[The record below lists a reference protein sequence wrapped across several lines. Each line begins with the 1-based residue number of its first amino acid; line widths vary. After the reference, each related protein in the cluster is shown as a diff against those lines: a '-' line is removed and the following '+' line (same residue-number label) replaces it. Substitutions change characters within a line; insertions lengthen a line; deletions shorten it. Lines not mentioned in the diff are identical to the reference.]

1 MRATAARWLRMTTAL
16 WLILLTAAPAAP
28 QSKPQSQTQPP
39 AADEDEVIRVE
50 TRLVTV
56 PVAVRDKDGRFIPGL
71 RPEQFHLFEDG
82 AEQEIAFFETADK
95 PFTVA
100 LVLDLSDS
108 ARFKRE
114 DIRAAARAFTKELRA
129 DDRLAV
135 VAFDKNVAVLTG
147 PTSDRALI
155 DGALGRLKSG
165 GGTSLYDAL
174 AKTFREPL
182 GRARGRKA
190 VVLFTDGV
198 DTTSRATYESTLAD
212 AAEADALVYSI
223 QYETIDYA
231 STVQLDGMASGQGVR
246 DVVTSKG
253 EPLSVAYK
261 RAGLYLRLLA
271 DKTGGR
277 AYRADTVENL
287 SRSFARIAAELRE
300 QYSIGYYP
308 KAREGRER
316 VRRIKVKVDAPGA
329 RVRSRERFVFD
340 SERGARGDCGI
351 RIADCGHRESGSLR
365 SGGEARP

>member
-1 MRATAARWLRMTTAL
+1 MSKTVAALF
-16 WLILLTAAPAAP
+16 LLSAFAAQAAAQQRPAPAPAR
-28 QSKPQSQTQPP
+28 QP
-39 AADEDEVIRVE
+39 DEDEVVRVE
-50 TRLVTV
+50 THLVTV
-56 PVAVRDKDGRFIPGL
+56 PVAVRDHAGRFIPGL
-71 RPEQFHLFEDG
+71 RPEQFRLFEDG

-100 LVLDLSDS
+100 LVLDMSDS

-114 DIRAAARAFTKELRA
+114 DIRAAARAFAKELRA

-135 VAFDKNVAVLTG
+135 VAFDRNVAVLTG
-147 PTSDRALI
+147 PTADRAVI
-155 DGALGRLKSG
+155 DAALGRLRSG

-174 AKTFREPL
+174 ERTFRETL

-198 DTTSRATYESTLAD
+198 DTSSGATYEGTLAA

-223 QYETIDYA
+223 QYDTIDQA
-231 STVQLDGMASGQGVR
+231 STAQLGAMSGGQNVVG
-246 DVVTSKG
+246 VVTPKG
-253 EPLSVAYK
+253 EPLSEAYR

-277 AYRADTVENL
+277 AYRADTLENL

-308 KAREGRER
+308 KARGGRER
-316 VRRIKVKVDAPGA
+316 ARRIKVKVDAPGA
-329 RVRSRERFVFD
+329 RVRSRERFVFNP
-340 SERGARGDCGI
+340 ERGARG
-351 RIADCGHRESGSLR
+351 
-365 SGGEARP
+365 ARGKAERVARAARG